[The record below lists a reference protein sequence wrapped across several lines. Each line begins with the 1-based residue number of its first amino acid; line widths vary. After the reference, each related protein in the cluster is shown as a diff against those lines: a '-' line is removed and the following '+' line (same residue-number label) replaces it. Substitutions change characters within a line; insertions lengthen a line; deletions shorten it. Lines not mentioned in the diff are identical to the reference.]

1 MSVVFLTEHGE
12 GIGLGHI
19 RRCQALADEIED
31 SKVIAYPDYDWM
43 RHPPILSSEDIV
55 VIDSYLA
62 NSSNYNYFID
72 KCKKVIAIDDYNRID
87 YGDCE
92 VIQPDVF
99 SGEDLFILRESFK
112 EVDYK
117 VRDEVLKVVVS
128 VGGSDY
134 RGILPDIMD
143 MLIEIPGI
151 YATYI
156 GADNPVP
163 KNDVPSIMASADI
176 FISGFGQSMFELSY
190 LGVPTIGIQIDEDQ
204 QRIADYFV
212 SKGLSHHHKWDDK
225 SLLSDLQ
232 NQIESVYYSYTYRK
246 DLSEKMKGVVD
257 GKGKERIINK
267 IYE

>member
-1 MSVVFLTEHGE
+1 MSVIFLTEHGD
-12 GIGLGHI
+12 GIGLGHV
-19 RRCQALADEIED
+19 RRCQTLADEIED

-43 RHPPILSSEDIV
+43 RHPPIVSSDDIV

-62 NSSNYNYFID
+62 QSSNYRYFTD

-87 YGDCE
+87 YGECQ

-99 SGEDLFILRESFK
+99 SGEDLFILRDSFR

-128 VGGSDY
+128 LGGSDY
-134 RGILPDIMD
+134 RGILPGIMD
-143 MLIEIPGI
+143 MLIETPEI

-163 KNDVPSIMASADI
+163 KNDVPGIMASADI

-190 LGVPTIGIQIDEDQ
+190 LGVPTIGIQIDKDQ
-204 QRIADYFV
+204 DKIADYFT
-212 SKGLSHHHKWDDK
+212 SAGLSQHNKWDDE
-225 SLLSDLQ
+225 SLLSNLQ
-232 NQIESVYYSYTYRK
+232 NQIESVYFSYAYRK
-246 DLSEKMKGVVD
+246 EISDKMKLIVD
-257 GKGKERIINK
+257 GRGKERIIEK